1 MGGLATALALAK
13 EGFTSIDVFEH
24 ASDLGFVGAG
34 IHLAPNMA
42 RVLDRLGVWEEIK
55 KEGVVADATSIRGL
69 LAVTSLPW
77 SITDAVAEGS
87 SDGELANVNLN
98 YVEPTYGY
106 PHMIGHR
113 SSLAGGLYNG
123 CKKQPA
129 IKFHFAS
136 PAVVNS
142 FDEHPSLTVTPRD
155 GSPEY
160 TVHSDIILAADGIKS
175 KTRVELLKILGVE
188 ASVQDTNQAAYRI
201 MINRDQILD
210 DPELLELMDGNRITR
225 WIGEKRHII
234 AYPISNNTIY
244 NMSTTQPD
252 SNFAGATNATY
263 TTRGSKSAMLGVFGD
278 FCPKIHRL
286 LNLVPDGEVCE
297 WKLRVHE
304 PIPTWIHKSVALVG
318 DACHPTLPHMAQGA
332 AQAIEDAAV
341 VAVALSR
348 LPDTR
353 PGSINKALRVY
364 ETIRKT
370 RAETLVELAALAGR
384 SMHLGEGAEK
394 EARDRQFEAL
404 RRTGKGPVPDRWA
417 DAEIQSMV
425 YGTDCAQIARDT
437 FDAHFRQM

>member
-1 MGGLATALALAK
+1 M
-13 EGFTSIDVFEH
+13 
-24 ASDLGFVGAG
+24 
-34 IHLAPNMA
+34 HL
-42 RVLDRLGVWEEIK
+42 D
-55 KEGVVADATSIRGL
+55 
-69 LAVTSLPW
+69 
-77 SITDAVAEGS
+77 
-87 SDGELANVNLN
+87 

-113 SSLAGGLYNG
+113 SSLAGGLFNG
-123 CKKQPA
+123 CKREPA
-129 IKFHFAS
+129 IKFHFGS
-136 PAVVNS
+136 PAVVSS
-142 FDEHPSLTVTPRD
+142 FGEHPSLTISPRD
-155 GSPEY
+155 GSREY

-175 KTRVELLKILGVE
+175 KTRVELLRILGVE

-252 SNFAGATNATY
+252 TNFAGATNATY
-263 TTRGSKSAMLGVFGD
+263 TTRGSKSAMLGVFAD

-297 WKLRVHE
+297 WKLRAHE
-304 PIPTWIHKSVALVG
+304 PIPTWIHNSVALVG

-341 VAVALSR
+341 VAVVLSR

-353 PGSINKALRVY
+353 PESINKAFRVY

-370 RAETLVELAALAGR
+370 RAETLVELAAIAGR

-404 RRTGKGPVPDRWA
+404 RKTGKGPVPDRWA

-437 FDAHFRQM
+437 FDAHFYQR

>member
-1 MGGLATALALAK
+1 MFK
-13 EGFTSIDVFEH
+13 I
-24 ASDLGFVGAG
+24 
-34 IHLAPNMA
+34 
-42 RVLDRLGVWEEIK
+42 
-55 KEGVVADATSIRGL
+55 
-69 LAVTSLPW
+69 
-77 SITDAVAEGS
+77 EGS
-87 SDGELANVNLN
+87 TDGELANVNLG
-98 YVEPTYGY
+98 YVEPTYAY

-113 SSLAGGLYNG
+113 SSLATGLFNG
-123 CKKQPA
+123 CTKEPA
-129 IKFHFAS
+129 IKFHFS
-136 PAVVNS
+136 HPAVVNS
-142 FDEHPSLTVTPRD
+142 FGDHPSLKISPRD
-155 GSPEY
+155 GSAEY
-160 TVHSDIILAADGIKS
+160 TVHADIILAADGIKS

-201 MINRDQILD
+201 MINRDQILN

-252 SNFAGATNATY
+252 TNFAGATNATY
-263 TTRGSKSAMLGVFGD
+263 TTRGSKSAMLGVFSD
-278 FCPKIHRL
+278 FCPKIQRL

-304 PIPTWIHKSVALVG
+304 PIPTWVHNSVALVG

-341 VAVALSR
+341 LGVVLSR

-353 PGSINKALRVY
+353 PASINKALRVY
-364 ETIRKT
+364 ETIRKG
-370 RAETLVELAALAGR
+370 RAETLVELAAIAGR

-404 RRTGKGPVPDRWA
+404 RKTGNGPVPDRWA
-417 DAEIQSMV
+417 DAEIQRMV
-425 YGTDCAQIARDT
+425 YGTDCAQIARET
-437 FDAHFRQM
+437 FDAHFGQRYVESLLCIGCLPWLTNPIESLSTSTSSMSRFLLSSLEATLLTGKTE